1 MPERGGPEIVAVV
14 LIVVGVSGVLFLY
27 AGVPWIYG
35 RLDRMLLERR
45 AKEYE
50 ALVLTFDDGPG
61 SSLTP
66 AILDVLAENK
76 AKVTFF
82 LLGRNIA
89 GREVIVR
96 QIAEQ
101 GHEICSHGFDHLHSW
116 KVSPLRA
123 LSDIKRG
130 WAAIDAA
137 LETSRQKYPFRPPN
151 GKLNVVCLLYLLF
164 RRVPIVYWSVD
175 SGDTWRQ
182 QPDSHRLA
190 QLAEKLG
197 GVVSLAHDFDR
208 ENENTNR
215 FVIES
220 VRAALAMAATR
231 GMQVLTV
238 SELLDMDR

>member
-1 MPERGGPEIVAVV
+1 MV
-14 LIVVGVSGVLFLY
+14 
-27 AGVPWIYG
+27 
-35 RLDRMLLERR
+35 LERR
-45 AKEYE
+45 AKERQ

-66 AILDVLAENK
+66 AILNILAEDKVK
-76 AKVTFF
+76 ATFF

-89 GREVIVR
+89 GREAIVR

-101 GHEICSHGFDHLHSW
+101 GHDICSHSYGHLHGW
-116 KVSPLRA
+116 KVSPIRA

-137 LETSRQKYPFRPPN
+137 LGTMRKKYPFRPPN
-151 GKLNVVCLLYLLF
+151 GKLNIICLLYLLI
-164 RRVPIVYWSVD
+164 RQVPIVYWSVD

-182 QPDSHRLA
+182 QPDSHRVA
-190 QLAEKLG
+190 QFAERTG

-208 ENENTNR
+208 KNKNTNQ

-220 VRAALAMAATR
+220 VRAALAMAADK
-231 GMQVLTV
+231 GMRVLTV
-238 SELLDMDR
+238 SELLDLGR